1 MVQQQH
7 PGRHA
12 RRVAVQRELLP
23 QRLFQRRLQHCR
35 DGRPRRL
42 RRQHEV
48 ERQRDT
54 PALLYRQHLVPA
66 VGIEGEPAEVLCLQ
80 VLRRQGGFLL
90 PQLHPQRPANVRRRP
105 DQHQRGDHAGVFL
118 GVLVRLEELAGAVDQ
133 QVVQPG
139 VELFHAECLGDRLL
153 QRGEGAGLPV
163 EAEQVG
169 ADLAGVAH
177 GGVQQGLVA
186 QAELRGFAE
195 VVQRLGLGGRQR
207 LGQRAESF
215 DLDGQVLGG
224 QAAFRPE
231 AVRGGGAVWR
241 GGSRCGRL
249 AQEVEQ
255 GVHGQ
260 SLWQH
265 RPETVHRTASRPQIE
280 PHRLRAGQWV

>member
-1 MVQQQH
+1 M
-7 PGRHA
+7 
-12 RRVAVQRELLP
+12 
-23 QRLFQRRLQHCR
+23 
-35 DGRPRRL
+35 
-42 RRQHEV
+42 
-48 ERQRDT
+48 
-54 PALLYRQHLVPA
+54 
-66 VGIEGEPAEVLCLQ
+66 
-80 VLRRQGGFLL
+80 
-90 PQLHPQRPANVRRRP
+90 HPQRAADVRRRP
-105 DQHQRGDHAGVFL
+105 DQHQRGDHAGVLL

-139 VELFHAECLGDRLL
+139 VDLLHAKRLRDRLL
-153 QRGEGAGLPV
+153 QRGEGVWLPV

-177 GGVQQGLVA
+177 GGVQQSLVA
-186 QAELRGFAE
+186 QAELGGLAE
-195 VVQRLGLGGRQR
+195 VVQCLGLGGRQR
-207 LGQRAESF
+207 LGEQAESF
-215 DLDGQVLGG
+215 DLDRQVSGG

-231 AVRGGGAVWR
+231 TVRGGGAVWR
-241 GGSRCGRL
+241 GGSRRGRL